1 MKIIESASEMREYS
15 QKLKKDGLTIG
26 CVGTQ
31 GFLHE
36 GHMSLVK
43 MAQENCDVV
52 VVDITPAINSLKCSS
67 KEYKKELE
75 IYKKTTLKNDKE
87 ICVLN
92 KVNVFFFCSLEDQY
106 LDTPALNSNLIE
118 SQHPTFPMGSLD
130 FIPAS
135 HTTFGIVIPD
145 VFVVGE
151 KDLHQNVALK
161 SLINRL
167 GLPIK
172 VVIAPTVRD
181 PDGLAFSSRNA
192 FLTKVLRERAC
203 SVYKSLQEVA
213 QMTSYPSVKAIK
225 RQIFNNIK
233 TAHGSVF
240 SIDIVCAE
248 TMGDLDIIDR
258 PAMVC
263 VSATFGDVYLWD
275 NIRINSE

>member
-118 SQHPTFPMGSLD
+118 SQHSTFPIGSLD